1 MQYGSLLKQVRK
13 LSGLSQEKLAEKMY
27 MPRSTISKVENNK
40 MELKLSDAI
49 RWFQASNA
57 PDALVAMLCGVDVAS
72 LAQFLSLFFGG
83 VIKWM

>member
-1 MQYGSLLKQVRK
+1 
-13 LSGLSQEKLAEKMY
+13 

-57 PDALVAMLCGVDVAS
+57 PDALAAMLCGVDVAS
-72 LAQFLSLFFGG
+72 LAQFFSHYFLEG
-83 VIKWM
+83 

>member
-1 MQYGSLLKQVRK
+1 
-13 LSGLSQEKLAEKMY
+13 MY

-57 PDALVAMLCGVDVAS
+57 PDALAAMLCGVDVAS